1 MGAFFVTR
9 KLGKRHRL
17 RGRKGV
23 SKQHLEG
30 ERLLMEMGRGSRAAL
45 EAFYERYAA
54 FVYRIALRMLHDPME
69 AEDLCHDI
77 FLEAYRTAA
86 QYDRQR
92 GSVEAWLAVKT
103 RSRCMDRLRR
113 IQASQ
118 QREQTAATHQL
129 QDDSVEESVLAKLE
143 RETVRNVLNR
153 IPEAQRQ
160 AVYGAYFQAKTHRE
174 LAEIMA
180 RPIGTIKSLI
190 RYGLHNLRKQL
201 AETGWHGS
209 GKGGDKRG

>member
-1 MGAFFVTR
+1 
-9 KLGKRHRL
+9 
-17 RGRKGV
+17 V
-23 SKQHLEG
+23 SEQNLEG
-30 ERLLMEMGRGSRAAL
+30 ERLLREMGRGSRAAF

-54 FVYRIALRMLHDPME
+54 FVYRVALRMLHDPME

-103 RSRCMDRLRR
+103 KSRCMDRLRR
-113 IQASQ
+113 TQAKQ
-118 QREQTAATHQL
+118 QREQAADSHPL
-129 QDDSVEESVLAKLE
+129 QGDSVEETVLAKLE
-143 RETVRNVLNR
+143 RETVRNVLNG
-153 IPEAQRQ
+153 IPEPQRQ

-174 LAEIMA
+174 LADIMA
-180 RPIGTIKSLI
+180 RPIGTVKSLI

-201 AETGWHGS
+201 AETGWYGS
-209 GKGGDKRG
+209 GKGGDKRE